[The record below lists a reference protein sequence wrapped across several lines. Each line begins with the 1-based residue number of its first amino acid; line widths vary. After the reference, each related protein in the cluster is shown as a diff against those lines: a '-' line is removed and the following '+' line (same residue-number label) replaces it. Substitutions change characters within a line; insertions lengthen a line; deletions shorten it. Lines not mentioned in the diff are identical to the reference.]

1 MNQYYPKV
9 FLLSLFLIFLQ
20 VLIFDRINLFG
31 FMNPSI
37 YIIVLIIHRYD
48 LDQFNYIVVGF
59 LLGFIMDI
67 LSQSAGSHSLS
78 CVTISFLRPLINK
91 FSLGP
96 NYEDFSSPF
105 SDGILISNKVL
116 YYFLITI
123 IHQIILNAYSYFNWT
138 HTFVI
143 LKLTIANSI
152 FTFIVIVSVL
162 NLFSTK
168 EW

>member
-59 LLGFIMDI
+59 LLGFIMDV

-116 YYFLITI
+116 YCFLITI

-162 NLFSTK
+162 NLFTTK
-168 EW
+168 E

>member
-78 CVTISFLRPLINK
+78 CVTISFIRPLINK

-116 YYFLITI
+116 YCFLITI
-123 IHQIILNAYSYFNWT
+123 IHQIILNAFSYFNWT

-168 EW
+168 E

>member
-116 YYFLITI
+116 YCFLITI

-152 FTFIVIVSVL
+152 FTFIAIVSVL

-168 EW
+168 E

>member
-37 YIIVLIIHRYD
+37 YIIVLITHRYD

-78 CVTISFLRPLINK
+78 CVTISFIRPLINK

-116 YYFLITI
+116 YCFLITI

-168 EW
+168 E

>member
-116 YYFLITI
+116 YCFLITI

-162 NLFSTK
+162 NLFTTK
-168 EW
+168 E

>member
-116 YYFLITI
+116 YCFLITI

>member
-1 MNQYYPKV
+1 MNQYYPKI
-9 FLLSLFLIFLQ
+9 FSLSLFLIFLQ

-78 CVTISFLRPLINK
+78 CVTISFLIPLINK

-116 YYFLITI
+116 YCFLITI

-168 EW
+168 E

>member
-59 LLGFIMDI
+59 LLGFIMDV

-105 SDGILISNKVL
+105 SDGILASNKVL
-116 YYFLITI
+116 YCFLITM

-162 NLFSTK
+162 NLFTTK
-168 EW
+168 E

>member
-9 FLLSLFLIFLQ
+9 FLISCLLIFLQ
-20 VLIFDRINLFG
+20 LLIFDRINLFG

-48 LDQFNYIVVGF
+48 LDQFNFIIIGF
-59 LLGFIMDI
+59 LLGFIMDV
-67 LSQSAGSHSLS
+67 LTQSAGSHSFA
-78 CVTISFLRPLINK
+78 CVTVSFLRPLINK

-96 NYEDFSSPF
+96 NYEDFFTPF
-105 SDGILISNKVL
+105 SHGIMISNRIL
-116 YYFLITI
+116 YYLLII
-123 IHQIILNAYSYFNWT
+123 LVHQVILNAFSYFNWT

-152 FTFIVIVSVL
+152 FTFIAIVSIL

-168 EW
+168 E

>member
-59 LLGFIMDI
+59 LLGFTMDI

-78 CVTISFLRPLINK
+78 CSTISFLRPLINK
-91 FSLGP
+91 FSLCP

-116 YYFLITI
+116 YCFLITVV
-123 IHQIILNAYSYFNWT
+123 HQIILNAYSYFNWT

-143 LKLTIANSI
+143 LKLTVANSI
-152 FTFIVIVSVL
+152 FTFILIVSVL

>member
-59 LLGFIMDI
+59 LLGFIMDV

-105 SDGILISNKVL
+105 SDGILTSNKVL
-116 YYFLITI
+116 YCFLITI

-162 NLFSTK
+162 NLFTTK
-168 EW
+168 E

>member
-9 FLLSLFLIFLQ
+9 FLLSCFLILLQ
-20 VLIFDRINLFG
+20 LLIFDKINLFG
-31 FMNPSI
+31 FVNPSI

-48 LDQFNYIVVGF
+48 LDQFNFIVIGF

-67 LSQSAGSHSLS
+67 LGQTAGSHSIS
-78 CVTISFLRPLINK
+78 CVTVSFLRPLITK

-96 NYEDFSSPF
+96 NYDGFSNPFSS
-105 SDGILISNKVL
+105 GILVSNRIL
-116 YYFLITI
+116 YCLLI
-123 IHQIILNAYSYFNWT
+123 IILHQLILNTYSYFNWI

-152 FTFIVIVSVL
+152 FTFILIISIL

-168 EW
+168 E

>member
-116 YYFLITI
+116 YCFLITM

-168 EW
+168 E

>member
-59 LLGFIMDI
+59 LLGFIMDV

-116 YYFLITI
+116 YCFLITI
-123 IHQIILNAYSYFNWT
+123 VHQIILNAYSYFNWT

-162 NLFSTK
+162 NLFTTK
-168 EW
+168 E

>member
-9 FLLSLFLIFLQ
+9 FLISCLLIFLQ
-20 VLIFDRINLFG
+20 LLIFDRINLFG

-48 LDQFNYIVVGF
+48 LDQFNFIIIGF
-59 LLGFIMDI
+59 LLGFIMDV
-67 LSQSAGSHSLS
+67 LTQSAGSHSFS
-78 CVTISFLRPLINK
+78 CVTVSFLRPLINK

-96 NYEDFSSPF
+96 NYEDFFTPF
-105 SDGILISNKVL
+105 SHGIMISNRIL
-116 YYFLITI
+116 YYLLII
-123 IHQIILNAYSYFNWT
+123 LVHQVILNAFSYFNWT

-152 FTFIVIVSVL
+152 FTFIVIVSIL
-162 NLFSTK
+162 NLFSSK
-168 EW
+168 E

>member
-1 MNQYYPKV
+1 
-9 FLLSLFLIFLQ
+9 
-20 VLIFDRINLFG
+20 
-31 FMNPSI
+31 MNPSI

-78 CVTISFLRPLINK
+78 CVTISFIRPLINK

-116 YYFLITI
+116 YCFLITI

-168 EW
+168 E

>member
-105 SDGILISNKVL
+105 SDGILISNKIL
-116 YYFLITI
+116 YCFLITI

-162 NLFSTK
+162 NLFTTK
-168 EW
+168 E

>member
-59 LLGFIMDI
+59 LLGFIMDV

-116 YYFLITI
+116 YYFLITVV
-123 IHQIILNAYSYFNWT
+123 HQIILNAYSYFNWT

-162 NLFSTK
+162 NLFTTK
-168 EW
+168 E

>member
-78 CVTISFLRPLINK
+78 CVTISFIRPLINK

-116 YYFLITI
+116 YCFLITI

-168 EW
+168 E

>member
-78 CVTISFLRPLINK
+78 CVTISFIRPLINK

-116 YYFLITI
+116 YCFLITI
-123 IHQIILNAYSYFNWT
+123 IHQIILNAFSYFNWT

>member
-59 LLGFIMDI
+59 LLGFIMDV

-116 YYFLITI
+116 YYFLMTVV
-123 IHQIILNAYSYFNWT
+123 HQIILNAYSYFNWT

-162 NLFSTK
+162 NLFTTK
-168 EW
+168 E

>member
-9 FLLSLFLIFLQ
+9 FLLYLFLIFLQ

-105 SDGILISNKVL
+105 SDGILISNSL
-116 YYFLITI
+116 YCF
-123 IHQIILNAYSYFNWT
+123 
-138 HTFVI
+138 
-143 LKLTIANSI
+143 
-152 FTFIVIVSVL
+152 
-162 NLFSTK
+162 
-168 EW
+168 

>member
-78 CVTISFLRPLINK
+78 CVTISFIRPLINK

-116 YYFLITI
+116 YCFLITI

-152 FTFIVIVSVL
+152 FTFIAIVSVL

-168 EW
+168 E

>member
-116 YYFLITI
+116 YCFLITM

-152 FTFIVIVSVL
+152 FTFIVIVCVL
-162 NLFSTK
+162 NLFTTK
-168 EW
+168 E

>member
-1 MNQYYPKV
+1 MNQYYPKA

-20 VLIFDRINLFG
+20 VLLFDRINLFG

-59 LLGFIMDI
+59 LLGFIMDV

-116 YYFLITI
+116 YCFLITI

-162 NLFSTK
+162 NLFTTK
-168 EW
+168 E

>member
-105 SDGILISNKVL
+105 SDGILISNKIL
-116 YYFLITI
+116 YCFLITI

-168 EW
+168 E

>member
-105 SDGILISNKVL
+105 SDGILFSNKVL
-116 YYFLITI
+116 YCFLITI
-123 IHQIILNAYSYFNWT
+123 IHQIILNAFSYFNWT

-168 EW
+168 E

>member
-48 LDQFNYIVVGF
+48 LDQFNYIVIGF

-116 YYFLITI
+116 YCFLITI

-168 EW
+168 E

>member
-116 YYFLITI
+116 YCFLITI
-123 IHQIILNAYSYFNWT
+123 IHQIILNSYSYFNWT

-168 EW
+168 E

>member
-59 LLGFIMDI
+59 LLGFIMDV

-116 YYFLITI
+116 YYFLITVV
-123 IHQIILNAYSYFNWT
+123 HQIILNAYSYFNWT

-143 LKLTIANSI
+143 LKLTVANSI
-152 FTFIVIVSVL
+152 FTFILIVSVL

-168 EW
+168 E